1 MNALL
6 GRLGNL
12 VAPWMKIIQLVAV
25 LLGIALIIWS
35 YIHTYNAGGRHER
48 AKVEKQVAART
59 AAVQKQA
66 DEAAKRYEQ
75 EIAALGA
82 YRGASDLGPVRVCVN
97 RIVRAQP
104 GATASSEGPGAPAAG
119 VQPVP
124 AGDSGIRPGADTPDI
139 APLLDALAARADSV
153 SAQLRVYQ
161 SVTP

>member
-6 GRLGNL
+6 AQLSNL
-12 VAPWMKIIQLVAV
+12 AAPWMKILQLVAV
-25 LLGIALIIWS
+25 FLVVVTIAWS
-35 YIHTYNAGGRHER
+35 YIHVYNAGSRHAREKAER
-48 AKVEKQVAART
+48 QAAVRT

-104 GATASSEGPGAPAAG
+104 DIANSSESPGAPAAG